1 MVLGA
6 MMTLKE
12 IATYTLPMLVVDK
25 KENKKKNL
33 IGFLV
38 MFVPFAG
45 QQEKEPNVL
54 AL

>member
-1 MVLGA
+1 
-6 MMTLKE
+6 MTLKE

-38 MFVPFAG
+38 MFVQFAG
-45 QQEKEPNVL
+45 QQEEELNVL